1 MNELGSLSA
10 VYESNGDPA
19 CVSSGVN
26 DAGGISY
33 GTYQLASNCGSVDEF
48 LGWGLRQGGFYT
60 DYARTLVDSGEINSD
75 EFIDQW
81 KELGTIDRQGF
92 AQMQHDYIKAKYYD
106 VACKL
111 LQDNLFHVD
120 KHSDTLKDVI
130 WSRTVQY
137 GVGNIVDMFNDALKL
152 MEKALNLE
160 LPNLSYV
167 DDKRFDYDIIACIY
181 DVCMSTEW
189 NNSALRDNLNERF
202 ADEKFRALEMLQNE
216 LNEV

>member
-33 GTYQLASNCGSVDEF
+33 GTYQLASNCGS
-48 LGWGLRQGGFYT
+48 
-60 DYARTLVDSGEINSD
+60 
-75 EFIDQW
+75 
-81 KELGTIDRQGF
+81 
-92 AQMQHDYIKAKYYD
+92 
-106 VACKL
+106 
-111 LQDNLFHVD
+111 
-120 KHSDTLKDVI
+120 
-130 WSRTVQY
+130 
-137 GVGNIVDMFNDALKL
+137 
-152 MEKALNLE
+152 
-160 LPNLSYV
+160 V

>member
-1 MNELGSLSA
+1 M
-10 VYESNGDPA
+10 
-19 CVSSGVN
+19 
-26 DAGGISY
+26 
-33 GTYQLASNCGSVDEF
+33 
-48 LGWGLRQGGFYT
+48 RQGGFYT
-60 DYARTLVDSGEINSD
+60 DYARALVDSGEINSD

-81 KELGTIDRQGF
+81 KEIGSIDNQGF
-92 AQMQHDYIKAKYYD
+92 AKMQHDYIKAKYYD

-111 LQDNLFHVD
+111 LQDNMFHVD

-137 GVGNIVDMFNDALKL
+137 GVGNIIDMFNDALKL

-160 LPNLSYV
+160 LPNLSYI

-189 NNSALRDNLNERF
+189 NNSVLRDNLNERF